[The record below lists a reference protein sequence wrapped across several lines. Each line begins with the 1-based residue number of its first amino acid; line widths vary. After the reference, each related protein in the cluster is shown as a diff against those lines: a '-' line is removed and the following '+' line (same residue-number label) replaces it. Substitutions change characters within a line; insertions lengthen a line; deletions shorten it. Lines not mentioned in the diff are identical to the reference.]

1 MTLSL
6 QQLSQALGLAGV
18 AALEPVPRPGCALAA
33 PARPRC
39 GCFARKPGPI
49 RHTPRPTRDD
59 VGIDARDELLERLR
73 EAGQSEEDIEAAARE
88 GRLPTLAVE
97 LALGGAGRYSL
108 THVARETGLS
118 TKFLRQALQAT
129 GRVSPA
135 PRQRSLTEDDLELA
149 RLLKRFVDAGLP
161 RAELLEVA
169 RVLSQGIAP
178 VAEAVRR
185 LVGNA
190 LLAPGD
196 SEYTVGLRYT
206 QAVDQL
212 APLVPSLLDHQFR
225 VHLRNDIRGVLV
237 TEAERESG
245 RLEGS
250 RVVTIAFA
258 DLVDYTRLGEQ
269 LAPEDLGSIAGRL
282 NELAT
287 TAMKR
292 PVRLVKTI
300 GDAAMFMSPEV
311 EPLVATVTA
320 LRDAVQA
327 KDSGMPGLRV
337 GVAHGPA
344 TSRGGDW
351 FGSTVNLASRITGQA
366 KPGRILATEAVAQAS
381 AGYDWQRRRRRGFKG
396 VEGRVRLF
404 SLEPDSTPKRA
415 RKRK

>member
-1 MTLSL
+1 MMS
-6 QQLSQALGLAGV
+6 
-18 AALEPVPRPGCALAA
+18 
-33 PARPRC
+33 
-39 GCFARKPGPI
+39 
-49 RHTPRPTRDD
+49 
-59 VGIDARDELLERLR
+59 GIDAREQLLERLR
-73 EAGQSEEDIEAAARE
+73 EAGQSDEDIEAAARE

-108 THVARETGLS
+108 THVAREAGLS
-118 TKFLRQALQAT
+118 AQFLRQALQAT
-129 GRVSPA
+129 GRASPA
-135 PRQRSLTEDDLELA
+135 PRERSLTDEDIELA

-185 LVGNA
+185 LVGDA
-190 LLAPGD
+190 LLVPGD

-225 VHLRNDIRGVLV
+225 VHLRDDIRGVLV

-258 DLVDYTRLGEQ
+258 DLVDYTRLGER
-269 LAPEDLGSIAGRL
+269 LAPEDLGGIARRL
-282 NELAT
+282 NELAME
-287 TAMKR
+287 AIRR

-300 GDAAMFMSPEV
+300 GDAAMFMSTDV
-311 EPLVATVTA
+311 EPMVDTVVA
-320 LRDAVQA
+320 LRDAVEAQ
-327 KDSGMPGLRV
+327 DSGMPSLRV
-337 GVAHGPA
+337 GIAHGPA

-351 FGSTVNLASRITGQA
+351 FGSTVNLASRVTGQA
-366 KPGRILATEAVAQAS
+366 KPGRVLATEPVAEAS
-381 AGYDWQRRRRRGFKG
+381 DRYDWQRRRRRGFKG

-404 SLEPDSTPKRA
+404 SLDPGDKPKR
-415 RKRK
+415 KGK